1 MKYRTIEI
9 YQKNILYSLLNFCTS
24 IPTSACKIT
33 DKEAEGGGGLD
44 DDTAGCH
51 EGRELRIVVHQ
62 AGAHVSR
69 VWG

>member
-1 MKYRTIEI
+1 M
-9 YQKNILYSLLNFCTS
+9 
-24 IPTSACKIT
+24 PTSACKIT

-44 DDTAGCH
+44 DDTAGRH

-69 VWG
+69 V